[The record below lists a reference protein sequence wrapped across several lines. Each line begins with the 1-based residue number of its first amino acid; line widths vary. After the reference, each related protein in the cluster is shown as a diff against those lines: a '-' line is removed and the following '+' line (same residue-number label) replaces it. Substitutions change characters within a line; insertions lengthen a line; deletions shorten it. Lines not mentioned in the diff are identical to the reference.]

1 MGISKL
7 RNGASATL
15 KQQGPAGRK
24 SIKIAT
30 KIVAVQYIFFPYA
43 LPLASAGV
51 GRYIYIYI

>member
-51 GRYIYIYI
+51 GGYINHH